1 MASLQTKLDAVNQM
15 LEAVWESPVSTL
27 EVSGIASVALA
38 KRVLDES
45 LRSIQS
51 RGWHFNTDLDL
62 TLTPDVN
69 GELALPANTLRVDSY
84 GDDKDRDVAHRGT
97 RLYDRDDHTYV
108 FTKPIQVEIVYLL
121 EFEECPQCV
130 RTYVALMAER
140 VFKDKFT
147 AAAAPSPITAE
158 EMEAL
163 RNVEDQEAQQGDYN
177 MLTGSWSVANILQRE

>member
-27 EVSGIASVALA
+27 EVSGIGSVALA

-45 LRSIQS
+45 LRSILS
-51 RGWHFNTDLDL
+51 RGWHFNTDLDI

-69 GELALPANTLRVDSY
+69 GEMSLPANTLRVDTY
-84 GDDKDRDVAHRGT
+84 GVDKDRDVAHRGT
-97 RLYDRDDHTYV
+97 RLYDRDNHTYV
-108 FTKPIQVEIVYLL
+108 FTQALQAEIVYLL
-121 EFEECPQCV
+121 DFEECPQCV
-130 RTYVALMAER
+130 RTYVTLMAER

-147 AAAAPSPITAE
+147 AAIQPSPITPE

-163 RNVEDQEAQQGDYN
+163 RNVEDQEAQSGDYN
-177 MLTGSWSVANILQRE
+177 MMTGSWSVANILQRE

>member
-1 MASLQTKLDAVNQM
+1 MWHIGAPGCTTGTTTRTS
-15 LEAVWESPVSTL
+15 SRSRS
-27 EVSGIASVALA
+27 SGQ
-38 KRVLDES
+38 
-45 LRSIQS
+45 RSSIC
-51 RGWHFNTDLDL
+51 
-62 TLTPDVN
+62 
-69 GELALPANTLRVDSY
+69 
-84 GDDKDRDVAHRGT
+84 
-97 RLYDRDDHTYV
+97 
-108 FTKPIQVEIVYLL
+108 L